1 MGNRQ
6 KGRLVKTGSF
16 IGDSGSFFFFKMNEK
31 KMFCVLMR
39 IIQ

>member
-16 IGDSGSFFFFKMNEK
+16 IGDSGGLFFFFKMNEK
-31 KMFCVLMR
+31 KCFVC
-39 IIQ
+39 